1 MQMTSFGI
9 LDILSPLLPRTADQE
24 CTPVVHEVITLLEH
38 MLPATEEP
46 TEQVQKNY
54 ETEKQQFFK
63 NQDNALH
70 TQIAKSLLPKIFI
83 AYNQEVNNSFKAKCL
98 SLI

>member
-46 TEQVQKNY
+46 TE
-54 ETEKQQFFK
+54 
-63 NQDNALH
+63 
-70 TQIAKSLLPKIFI
+70 
-83 AYNQEVNNSFKAKCL
+83 
-98 SLI
+98 